1 MKYLH
6 VANKAFKNSLEY
18 DQAILRQSEQCLYSL
33 IEGLRQKDFGLHTLS
48 DAMKNIG
55 EYREKCITPVGGN
68 LFTDSGGY
76 SIIKG
81 DVHPN
86 EIPRFIQ
93 CYDYYLANQSAGYEY
108 IFSLD
113 VPVFLK
119 YPRFNTRALI
129 YEYNHQ
135 SLLDAKKVME
145 AKSEIQNKFYFVWQ
159 FKLLDQYVIWNTLYK
174 ELELGKLIRNHAL
187 GGMVGLRRLV
197 KIDYSPFIPMAY
209 KCLSEWEAGG
219 LGGEFRLHFLGMYLG
234 YDRFQ
239 IALLEQLFRHYLTGA
254 HSVTMSYDS
263 INFAHVMR
271 LNKDLPF
278 FSWDGANLGVYPKPK
293 DVPGGIVTDVYN
305 TQYLQAAFDDAV
317 KARATANGKLKN
329 TNTFVPLNIYS
340 NKCLDALFEH
350 LISSTGLIG
359 MFVGQK
365 SHTKFWHHTNGLL
378 GIWAS
383 IYPEVFTPWVVKSV
397 RKNLD
402 ITFMMHFWKENDS
415 SPCELERLVV
425 KAIQSLNVPIKLT

>member
-1 MKYLH
+1 VKYLN
-6 VANKAFKNSLEY
+6 VVTKAFKNSLEY
-18 DQAILRQSEQCLYSL
+18 DQAILRQSGQCLYSL
-33 IEGLRQKDFGLHTLS
+33 IEGLKQKDFGLHTLAN
-48 DAMKNIG
+48 AMKNIN
-55 EYREKCITPVGGN
+55 EYRQKCVNPVGGN

-93 CYDYYLANQSAGYEY
+93 CYDYYLAHQAASYEY

-119 YPRFNTRALI
+119 YPRFNTRKLI
-129 YEYNHQ
+129 YEYNRQ
-135 SLLDAKKVME
+135 SLLDAKKIME
-145 AKSEIQNKFYFVWQ
+145 AQAQIQNKYYFVWQ
-159 FKLLDQYVIWNTLYK
+159 FKLLDQYAIWNALYK
-174 ELELGKLIRNHAL
+174 ELELGKLIRNHAI

-197 KIDYSPFIPMAY
+197 KIDHSPFIPMAY
-209 KCLSEWEAGG
+209 KCLREWVAGG

-239 IALLEQLFRHYLTGA
+239 IALLEQLFRHYLGSA

-271 LNKDLPF
+271 FNKDLPF
-278 FSWDGANLGVYPKPK
+278 FSWDGVDLGVYPKPK
-293 DVPGGIVTDVYN
+293 DVPGGIVTDIYN
-305 TQYLQAAFDDAV
+305 TPFLQEAFDEAV
-317 KARATANGKLKN
+317 KARSTGNGRLKN

-340 NKCLDALFEH
+340 NKHLDAFYEY
-350 LISSTGLIG
+350 LISNAGLVG
-359 MFVGQK
+359 MFVGQQ
-365 SHTKFWHHTNGLL
+365 SHTKFWNHTDGQL
-378 GIWAS
+378 GIWAKT
-383 IYPEVFTPWVVKSV
+383 YPEVFTPWVVKSI

-402 ITFMMHFWKENDS
+402 ITYRMHFWKENDG
-415 SPCELERLVV
+415 SPYELERLVV
-425 KAIQSLNVPIKLT
+425 KAIQRLNVPIKLT